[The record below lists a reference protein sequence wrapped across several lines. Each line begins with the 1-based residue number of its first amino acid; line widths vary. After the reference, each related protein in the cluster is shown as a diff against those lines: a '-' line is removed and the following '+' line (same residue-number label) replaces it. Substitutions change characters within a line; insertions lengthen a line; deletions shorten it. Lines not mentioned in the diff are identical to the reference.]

1 MNEII
6 NKVLLTGDTIMPELH
21 LKQPEFTY
29 SACRSFTKY
38 RKRIQKFRETGNLK
52 HLYRSE
58 LGKAYFAHDAAYFD
72 SKDLARRTISDK
84 VLKERAY
91 EIARNSKYDRYQR
104 ELTSMVYKC
113 FDKKKTSSSV
123 SVNEELPEELHKPI
137 MEKFQKKTVYARFKD
152 IIWAADLA
160 EIRSL
165 SSKNQ
170 NVKYLIAKRFIETL
184 KAKISIKKNDN

>member
-1 MNEII
+1 
-6 NKVLLTGDTIMPELH
+6 
-21 LKQPEFTY
+21 
-29 SACRSFTKY
+29 
-38 RKRIQKFRETGNLK
+38 
-52 HLYRSE
+52 
-58 LGKAYFAHDAAYFD
+58 
-72 SKDLARRTISDK
+72 
-84 VLKERAY
+84 
-91 EIARNSKYDRYQR
+91 
-104 ELTSMVYKC
+104 MVYKF
-113 FDKKKTSSSV
+113 FDKEKTSSSV

-137 MEKFQKKTVYARFKD
+137 MEKFQKKNVYARFKD

>member
-1 MNEII
+1 
-6 NKVLLTGDTIMPELH
+6 
-21 LKQPEFTY
+21 
-29 SACRSFTKY
+29 
-38 RKRIQKFRETGNLK
+38 
-52 HLYRSE
+52 
-58 LGKAYFAHDAAYFD
+58 
-72 SKDLARRTISDK
+72 
-84 VLKERAY
+84 
-91 EIARNSKYDRYQR
+91 
-104 ELTSMVYKC
+104 MVYTF
-113 FDKKKTSSSV
+113 FDKEKTSSSV

-137 MEKFQKKTVYARFKD
+137 MEKFQKKAVYARFKD